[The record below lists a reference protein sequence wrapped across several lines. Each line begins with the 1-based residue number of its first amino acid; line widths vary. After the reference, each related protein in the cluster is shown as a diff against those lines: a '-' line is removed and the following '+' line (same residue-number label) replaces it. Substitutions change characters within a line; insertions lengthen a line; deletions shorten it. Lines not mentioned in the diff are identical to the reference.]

1 MSGFSGKLS
10 EKSLAQVFSKIL
22 AGGRSGGLKIS
33 RGSQVRQI
41 FIEKG
46 SVIRYAA
53 SNITAESL
61 TEYLKQRGQFHAD
74 QMRKATQA
82 KQASELLSSSLL
94 RLGFL
99 EAEDHH
105 ALVREMIE
113 KIVVSA
119 AKWGDAVYEYQE
131 GDLPFTQP
139 GDAGLPVPVAI
150 LGLVR
155 NATDA
160 PFIRAVLGD
169 GSTRARLSPSPPLPL
184 EQVPLQPAD
193 GFLMSRADG
202 TLSLREIAVTSPL
215 SPEETDRALC
225 ALILAGFLELGAVE
239 GEPATPGAPSVSASD
254 SAGGTEPARPARREP
269 ARGEPARPP
278 RRPAGPVEEM
288 LERFSALQGQNL
300 YQVLGLTAAASESDV
315 RHAYYSLA
323 KKLHPDKFSEDET
336 KIRAERLFAAI
347 TEAYATLSKAES
359 RSEYDKTLSQAS
371 DKPSAESTAASAA
384 AMARQN
390 YLHGRTLYD
399 KQEMVKAL
407 TFFEHAVEQDGG
419 KEEHHRYL
427 ALVQSRNPRLRKEA
441 EQHFLRAIELNPTRA
456 DNYAHLGVLYRKL
469 GQEEKGLEYL
479 QKALSWDAGN
489 EIARSALGSDA
500 EKKGILKGLFGK

>member
-1 MSGFSGKLS
+1 VRADPGGVPGARRRGRRARNAGRPFGLRQRFRRRDGTGAPRSAGTRSRGTRTPP
-10 EKSLAQVFSKIL
+10 EK
-22 AGGRSGGLKIS
+22 AGG
-33 RGSQVRQI
+33 
-41 FIEKG
+41 
-46 SVIRYAA
+46 
-53 SNITAESL
+53 
-61 TEYLKQRGQFHAD
+61 
-74 QMRKATQA
+74 
-82 KQASELLSSSLL
+82 
-94 RLGFL
+94 
-99 EAEDHH
+99 
-105 ALVREMIE
+105 
-113 KIVVSA
+113 
-119 AKWGDAVYEYQE
+119 
-131 GDLPFTQP
+131 
-139 GDAGLPVPVAI
+139 
-150 LGLVR
+150 
-155 NATDA
+155 
-160 PFIRAVLGD
+160 
-169 GSTRARLSPSPPLPL
+169 
-184 EQVPLQPAD
+184 
-193 GFLMSRADG
+193 
-202 TLSLREIAVTSPL
+202 
-215 SPEETDRALC
+215 
-225 ALILAGFLELGAVE
+225 
-239 GEPATPGAPSVSASD
+239 
-254 SAGGTEPARPARREP
+254 
-269 ARGEPARPP
+269 
-278 RRPAGPVEEM
+278 

-300 YQVLGLTAAASESDV
+300 YQVLGLTTAASESDV

-371 DKPSAESTAASAA
+371 DKPSAESTAASAT

-427 ALVQSRNPRLRKEA
+427 ALVQSRNPRFRKEA